1 MGAILSTLQHTVQG
15 LKSVLALLSSLSAEF
30 NAALQRSAES
40 PGLPTKT
47 PSDSYWLRDPPFPEL
62 VHAGSPEL
70 PPTADVVIIGS
81 GIAGAAIAWSLLHER
96 RRLGSL
102 GRVVVVDARALCS
115 GATARNGGHIKATSY
130 EAFSQLRKRF
140 SQERAVA
147 LTRFQARHL
156 DCLTALCE
164 AEGLDQAEARVV
176 ETADLYLDEATF
188 QASVQGIADAKSCMP
203 ELEIGIWDQQEA
215 KKKFGVNDS
224 VVGALTYRAGAIW
237 AYRFVVSIW
246 KRLLD
251 EFGPSL
257 SLETNTPVESIG
269 LSPDGPPEFPYA
281 LKTPC
286 GILHARH
293 VVHATN
299 AFAGHLIPG
308 LRGKVTGVKAHMSAQ
323 KPGDKFPSHDGN
335 TSWSV
340 VYGGAFDYVT
350 QRPSSSSLTPG
361 DLMIGG
367 GFTRSLK
374 QGVDQVGVYDDGS
387 RLDPLTASHIM
398 GIFPAIFSPNWGTR
412 SEVKQ
417 AWSGI
422 LGMTGDLLP
431 LVGRLDE
438 AWTQRKPATKNP
450 GLPKHKVPGEW
461 IAAGFCGEGMVWA
474 WLCGV
479 ALGVMVA
486 GSAEENL
493 PEMPGR
499 PGGKLRDWFPEEL
512 IISHQ
517 RMRNADVSN
526 LANHM

>member
-1 MGAILSTLQHTVQG
+1 
-15 LKSVLALLSSLSAEF
+15 
-30 NAALQRSAES
+30 
-40 PGLPTKT
+40 
-47 PSDSYWLRDPPFPEL
+47 
-62 VHAGSPEL
+62 
-70 PPTADVVIIGS
+70 
-81 GIAGAAIAWSLLHER
+81 
-96 RRLGSL
+96 
-102 GRVVVVDARALCS
+102 
-115 GATARNGGHIKATSY
+115 
-130 EAFSQLRKRF
+130 
-140 SQERAVA
+140 
-147 LTRFQARHL
+147 
-156 DCLTALCE
+156 
-164 AEGLDQAEARVV
+164 
-176 ETADLYLDEATF
+176 
-188 QASVQGIADAKSCMP
+188 
-203 ELEIGIWDQQEA
+203 
-215 KKKFGVNDS
+215 
-224 VVGALTYRAGAIW
+224 
-237 AYRFVVSIW
+237 
-246 KRLLD
+246 
-251 EFGPSL
+251 
-257 SLETNTPVESIG
+257 
-269 LSPDGPPEFPYA
+269 
-281 LKTPC
+281 
-286 GILHARH
+286 
-293 VVHATN
+293 
-299 AFAGHLIPG
+299 
-308 LRGKVTGVKAHMSAQ
+308 
-323 KPGDKFPSHDGN
+323 
-335 TSWSV
+335 
-340 VYGGAFDYVT
+340 
-350 QRPSSSSLTPG
+350 
-361 DLMIGG
+361 MIGG